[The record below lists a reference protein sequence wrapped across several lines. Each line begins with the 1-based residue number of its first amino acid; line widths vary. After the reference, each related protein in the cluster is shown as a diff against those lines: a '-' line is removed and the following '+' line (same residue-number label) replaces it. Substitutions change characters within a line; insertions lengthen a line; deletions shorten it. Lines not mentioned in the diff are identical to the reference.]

1 MAPNDFGSP
10 TGTGAKPS
18 ADHALA
24 GFSRC
29 DGGHVPGS
37 QAPAYVLL
45 TPEQSAIPVLVSVP
59 HAGRAY
65 NPDLLAQMREPARAA
80 LVLEDRY
87 ADMLGRAIAQE
98 TGATLLIAEAPRA
111 MLDLNRAPDDVDW
124 SMIVNATGTRTSHS
138 LANRRA
144 RSGLGLIPRR
154 LARMGEVW
162 KQPTEHSALLERLAA
177 VHTPYH
183 AALSQTFGKLRDRWG
198 AALLIDLHSM
208 PPVTG
213 HNVPGGRPHLVVG
226 DRFGASCGAELTAF
240 ALSHLARTRRVA
252 HNLPYS
258 GGYILDRHG
267 APKRA
272 MHALQIEVCRSTYL
286 DADMQEIGARFTA
299 IAREL
304 AGFVRSIADEVVWL
318 GRPHASLAA
327 E

>member
-1 MAPNDFGSP
+1 MVSPDFGYATDTSL
-10 TGTGAKPS
+10 S
-18 ADHALA
+18 AARALV

-29 DGGHVPGS
+29 DGGSVPGS
-37 QAPAYVLL
+37 EVPAYTLF
-45 TPEQSAIPVLVSVP
+45 TPQRAGIPILISVP

-65 NPDLLAQMREPARAA
+65 TADLLARMRDPARAA
-80 LVLEDRY
+80 LMLEDRY
-87 ADMLGRAIAQE
+87 ADMLGRAIVQE
-98 TGATLLIAEAPRA
+98 TGATLLLAEAPRA
-111 MLDLNRAPDDVDW
+111 MVDLNRAPDDIDW
-124 SMIVNATGTRTSHS
+124 SMIADASGTKASHS

-154 LARMGEVW
+154 LARIGEVW
-162 KQPTEHSALLERLAA
+162 KQPIEHSELLERLSTM
-177 VHTPYH
+177 HTPYH
-183 AALSQTFGKLRDRWG
+183 VALSQSLDALRDRWG

-208 PPVTG
+208 PPITG

-226 DRFGASCGAELTAF
+226 DRFGASCGAELTGF
-240 ALSHLARTRRVA
+240 ALAHLTRTRRVA

-286 DADMQEIGARFTA
+286 DADMREIGARFTA

-304 AGFVRSIADEVVWL
+304 TDFVRAIADEVVWL
-318 GRPHASLAA
+318 GRPHATLAA